1 MNQAPAS
8 QKNAQFREIYEA
20 HVGLVQFVLRS
31 FRLSDEERDDLVQ
44 EVFMRLFQSWDRIDP
59 LKIKGFLS
67 ISARNLAIDR
77 VRQTQSRKTEAV
89 GEDIGSLEGALWE
102 QNSDRRAVI
111 AVAERFI
118 DEVARQPGGECFG
131 LFYKEGLSVRD
142 IAEKMGEST
151 GTITSRLS
159 RMRQKFKDDLAARLD
174 ELDGTR

>member
-1 MNQAPAS
+1 MNQTPAKS
-8 QKNAQFREIYEA
+8 AMSFREIYES

-44 EVFMRLFQSWDRIDP
+44 EVFLRLHQSMDRIDT

-67 ISARNLAIDR
+67 ITARNLAIDKA
-77 VRQTQSRKTEAV
+77 RQSQSRKTEAV
-89 GEDIGSLEGALWE
+89 GEDIATLEGSLWE
-102 QNSDRRAVI
+102 QNTDRRAVI

-118 DEVARQPGGECFG
+118 EEVARQPGGECFG

-142 IAEKMGEST
+142 IAERLGEST

-159 RMRQKFKDDLAARLD
+159 RMRQKFKDDLAKKLD
-174 ELDGTR
+174 ELDGT

>member
-1 MNQAPAS
+1 VNQTPAPKALS
-8 QKNAQFREIYEA
+8 FREIYES

-44 EVFMRLFQSWDRIDP
+44 DVFLRLHQSISRIDP

-67 ISARNLAIDR
+67 ITARNLAIDK
-77 VRQTQSRKTEAV
+77 VRQSQSRKTEAV
-89 GEDIGSLEGALWE
+89 GEEISALEGSLWE

-142 IAEKMGEST
+142 IAERLGEST

-159 RMRQKFKDDLAARLD
+159 RMRQKFKDDLAKKLD
-174 ELDGTR
+174 ELDGT